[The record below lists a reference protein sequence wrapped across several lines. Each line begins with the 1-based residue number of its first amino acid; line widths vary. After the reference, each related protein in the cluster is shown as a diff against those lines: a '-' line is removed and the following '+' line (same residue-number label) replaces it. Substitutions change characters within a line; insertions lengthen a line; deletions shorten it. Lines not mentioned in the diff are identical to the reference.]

1 MAAKSPEVP
10 ARYYARLCELLGQDG
25 VNVAAL
31 LKAARIR
38 PAAVRAPDA
47 VLRLSQVEMLLDGI
61 FRLTRR
67 RDQCHDLG
75 RALKLSSHSI
85 VGYGMLSSPT
95 VGYAMTLAARY
106 FRLIMPSFR
115 MRFRVDAELAEIEIL
130 PVLPMSTSC
139 LQFHLEAIAVALHW
153 EIREL
158 LKNQMPDYELYL
170 SIAAPPHRERYNEL
184 VEARCHFGWQ
194 SRPGLRMQFPAAVA
208 QRTPALA
215 DLGAVRMAEKRCNE
229 LIRGAIAQGKV
240 GGWMRMMLREAS
252 DGWPSQGELAQTL
265 NLSARTLDRYLKKEG
280 ESFRALS
287 NRTRHEKALELLDDE
302 RLTITHIAH
311 ELGYTDMSNFA
322 RSFRREAGVAP
333 GDYRSR
339 RAGRARA
346 SGGTRSPALYRFP
359 AARSSAVR
367 RPRAAT
373 PASPGG

>member
-25 VNVAAL
+25 VNVSAL

-47 VLRLSQVEMLLDGI
+47 VLRLNQVEMLLDEM

-67 RDQCHDLG
+67 QDQCHDLG

-130 PVLPMSTSC
+130 PVLPMSRSC

-170 SIAAPPHRERYNEL
+170 SIAAPPHKERYNEL

-215 DLGAVRMAEKRCNE
+215 DLGAVQMAERRCNE
-229 LIRGAIAQGKV
+229 QIRGAIAQGKV
-240 GGWMRMMLREAS
+240 GDWMRMMLREAS
-252 DGWPSQGELAQTL
+252 DGWPGLTELAQTL
-265 NLSARTLDRYLKKEG
+265 NLSPRTLDRYLKKEG

-287 NRTRHEKALELLDDE
+287 NRTRHEKALELLDDG

-339 RAGRARA
+339 RAGRAR
-346 SGGTRSPALYRFP
+346 PC
-359 AARSSAVR
+359 
-367 RPRAAT
+367 
-373 PASPGG
+373 

>member
-1 MAAKSPEVP
+1 MSGKSPEVP
-10 ARYYARLCELLGQDG
+10 ARYYARLCELLAQDG

-31 LKAARIR
+31 LQAARIR
-38 PAAVRAPDA
+38 PAVAKAPDA
-47 VLRLSQVEMLLDGI
+47 VLRLSQVEALLDEI
-61 FRLTRR
+61 FRLTQR
-67 RDQCHDLG
+67 RDQSHDLG

-115 MRFRVDAELAEIEIL
+115 MRFRVDAEHAEIDIL

-139 LQFHLEAIAVALHW
+139 LLFHLEAIAVALHW

-158 LKNQMPDYELYL
+158 LKNQMPRYELYL
-170 SIAAPPHRERYNEL
+170 SIAPPPHRERYNEL

-208 QRTPALA
+208 LRTPALA
-215 DLGAVRMAEKRCNE
+215 DVGAVQMAEKRCNE
-229 LIRGAIAQGKV
+229 LIRSAIAQGKV
-240 GGWMRMMLREAS
+240 GDWIRMMLREAS
-252 DGWPSQGELAQTL
+252 DGWPSLNELAQTL
-265 NLSARTLDRYLKKEG
+265 NLSSRTLDRYLEKEG
-280 ESFRALS
+280 ESFRKLS

-302 RLTITHIAH
+302 RLTVTHIAH

-333 GDYRSR
+333 GDYRSH
-339 RAGRARA
+339 RARRG
-346 SGGTRSPALYRFP
+346 SSPAI
-359 AARSSAVR
+359 SAK
-367 RPRAAT
+367 
-373 PASPGG
+373 G